1 MKLKLKL
8 LFLVCIGM
16 FNVQAQTAKKVL
28 LKTNAS
34 ANKTALKLQLLMAFC
49 HTTTKGDIT
58 AQLEYENTVTVA
70 NFIAL
75 AEGKN
80 TFN

>member
-16 FNVQAQTAKKVL
+16 FNVQAQTAKKSTTE
-28 LKTNAS
+28 TNAS
-34 ANKTALKLQLLMAFC
+34 ANKTALKLQLLMAFY
-49 HTTTKGDIT
+49 TTIRTHN
-58 AQLEYENTVTVA
+58 QLEYEKTPVT

-75 AEGKN
+75 AEEYLCN
-80 TFN
+80 

>member
-1 MKLKLKL
+1 MYKLRL
-8 LFLVCIGM
+8 
-16 FNVQAQTAKKVL
+16 QKKVL
-28 LKTNAS
+28 LKTNA

-58 AQLEYENTVTVA
+58 AQLEYEKTPVTVA

-80 TFN
+80 TL

>member
-16 FNVQAQTAKKVL
+16 FNVQAQTAKVL

-49 HTTTKGDIT
+49 HTTTKGDIP
-58 AQLEYENTVTVA
+58 LN
-70 NFIAL
+70 
-75 AEGKN
+75 
-80 TFN
+80 